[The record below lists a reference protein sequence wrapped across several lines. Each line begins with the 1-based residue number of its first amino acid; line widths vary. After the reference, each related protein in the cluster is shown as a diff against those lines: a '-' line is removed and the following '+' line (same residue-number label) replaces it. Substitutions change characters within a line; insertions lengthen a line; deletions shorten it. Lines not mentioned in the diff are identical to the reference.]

1 MASSYTSRIR
11 LTKQADGE
19 NPNTWGTI
27 LNNQVIDLIDDAI
40 ASYTT
45 ISIGSAATVT
55 LTENEGAS
63 DQSRSAFI
71 ELTGSVGGSNNTI
84 SLIIPAKSKS
94 YVINN
99 KVSANTTASD
109 IVKMKTAGGDG
120 YDIQLGA
127 VGLVICDGT
136 SVHSLNTKG
145 FNLGTAASAD
155 IGVCTTNVPDTSLA
169 DIRYLRVSTSA
180 NVSLIGTKYIVG
192 ASASTPGNF
201 VNGTNARA
209 YNPIV
214 TETDAELS
222 KRILAHSKQESEQAA
237 KRGVRIHNELELFF
251 RKGCIHSS
259 NMGTYES
266 DIKKICDATKAV
278 LDVNCG
284 EQGWISE
291 KSFCHKELGYGGKV
305 DLYSSQWVID
315 FKTKDSIEDKK
326 QLAFDSMAHQL
337 VGYERGLPRHH
348 SDTKFSGSIRRMANV
363 FISADN
369 HGHVMF
375 HEWPQVKH
383 EVYWN
388 VFTSALDLWK
398 HMKNYRP
405 EEFNNEGN

>member
-27 LNNQVIDLIDDAI
+27 LNNQVIDLLDDAI

-63 DQSRSAFI
+63 DQSRSAFL
-71 ELTGSVGGSNNTI
+71 EVKGSVGGTNTTI

-120 YDIQLGA
+120 YDIALGA

-136 SVHSLNTKG
+136 SVYSTNPKG

-155 IGVCTTNVPDTSLA
+155 IGVCTTNIPDTSLA
-169 DIRYLRVSTSA
+169 DIRYLRVSTSS
-180 NVSLIGTKYIVG
+180 NVSLIGSKFIVG

-201 VNGTNARA
+201 VIGTNARA

-214 TETDAELS
+214 TVTDA
-222 KRILAHSKQESEQAA
+222 A
-237 KRGVRIHNELELFF
+237 
-251 RKGCIHSS
+251 CISV
-259 NMGTYES
+259 NMALGNNFLVTLGGNRTLKKPANCTVGQGGNIYFIQDGTGS
-266 DIKKICDATKAV
+266 RT
-278 LDVNCG
+278 
-284 EQGWISE
+284 
-291 KSFCHKELGYGGKV
+291 LGYNTAWQFVSATVPTLSTGAADV
-305 DLYSSQWVID
+305 DMLVYNARSSATID
-315 FKTKDSIEDKK
+315 AVVLKN
-326 QLAFDSMAHQL
+326 FD
-337 VGYERGLPRHH
+337 R
-348 SDTKFSGSIRRMANV
+348 
-363 FISADN
+363 
-369 HGHVMF
+369 
-375 HEWPQVKH
+375 
-383 EVYWN
+383 
-388 VFTSALDLWK
+388 
-398 HMKNYRP
+398 
-405 EEFNNEGN
+405 

>member
-27 LNNQVIDLIDDAI
+27 LNNQVIDLLDDAI

-55 LTENEGAS
+55 LTENEGAA
-63 DQSRSAFI
+63 DQSRSAFL

-120 YDIQLGA
+120 YDIELGA

-136 SVHSLNTKG
+136 SIYSMNTKG

-169 DIRYLRVSTSA
+169 DIRYLRVSTSQNA
-180 NVSLIGTKYIVG
+180 SIIGSKFIVG
-192 ASASTPGNF
+192 ASVTTPGNF
-201 VNGTNARA
+201 VIGTNARA

-214 TETDAELS
+214 TVTDAACISVNMALGNNFLVT
-222 KRILAHSKQESEQAA
+222 LAGNRTLKKPANCTVGQGGNIYFIQD
-237 KRGVRIHNELELFF
+237 
-251 RKGCIHSS
+251 
-259 NMGTYES
+259 GTGS
-266 DIKKICDATKAV
+266 RT
-278 LDVNCG
+278 
-284 EQGWISE
+284 
-291 KSFCHKELGYGGKV
+291 LGYNTAWQFVSATVPTLSTGAADV
-305 DLYSSQWVID
+305 DMLIYNARSSATID
-315 FKTKDSIEDKK
+315 AVVLKN
-326 QLAFDSMAHQL
+326 FD
-337 VGYERGLPRHH
+337 R
-348 SDTKFSGSIRRMANV
+348 
-363 FISADN
+363 
-369 HGHVMF
+369 
-375 HEWPQVKH
+375 
-383 EVYWN
+383 
-388 VFTSALDLWK
+388 
-398 HMKNYRP
+398 
-405 EEFNNEGN
+405 

>member
-27 LNNQVIDLIDDAI
+27 LNNQVIDLLDDAI

-55 LTENEGAS
+55 LTENEGAA

-71 ELTGSVGGSNNTI
+71 ELTGSVGGANNTI

-120 YDIQLGA
+120 YDIELGA

-136 SVHSLNTKG
+136 SVHSLNATG

-169 DIRYLRVSTSA
+169 DIRYLRVSTSS
-180 NVSLIGTKYIVG
+180 NVSLIGSKFIVG
-192 ASASTPGNF
+192 ASVSTPGNF
-201 VNGTNARA
+201 VIGTNARA

-214 TETDAELS
+214 TVTDAACISVNMALGNNFVVTLGGNRTLKKPANCTVGQGGNIYFIQDGTGSRTLGYNTAWQFVSATVPTLS
-222 KRILAHSKQESEQAA
+222 TGAA
-237 KRGVRIHNELELFF
+237 DVDMLVYNAR
-251 RKGCIHSS
+251 SS
-259 NMGTYES
+259 
-266 DIKKICDATKAV
+266 ATIDAV
-278 LDVNCG
+278 LLKN
-284 EQGWISE
+284 
-291 KSFCHKELGYGGKV
+291 
-305 DLYSSQWVID
+305 
-315 FKTKDSIEDKK
+315 
-326 QLAFDSMAHQL
+326 FD
-337 VGYERGLPRHH
+337 R
-348 SDTKFSGSIRRMANV
+348 
-363 FISADN
+363 
-369 HGHVMF
+369 
-375 HEWPQVKH
+375 
-383 EVYWN
+383 
-388 VFTSALDLWK
+388 
-398 HMKNYRP
+398 
-405 EEFNNEGN
+405 